1 MKLSILQAKWQ
12 LNLLR
17 SDDIPELATQIL
29 ETGLESPALIE
40 LAGLISPDRWEVTPL
55 IEEAFSQASL
65 RPISNEAAQWRLAY
79 ETARE
84 IVDGRVMPLE
94 GAVTL
99 WSLANDLQLPEAL
112 RYFVYLAA
120 DYGEGPRDP
129 ENQRAWFD
137 AKIVESA
144 RELLR
149 MERPDEAPSLQAD
162 V

>member
-55 IEEAFSQASL
+55 IEEAFSQESL

-84 IVDGRVMPLE
+84 IVDGRVTPLE

-112 RYFVYLAA
+112 RY
-120 DYGEGPRDP
+120 
-129 ENQRAWFD
+129 
-137 AKIVESA
+137 
-144 RELLR
+144 
-149 MERPDEAPSLQAD
+149 
-162 V
+162 